1 VKFSGGFMA
10 DNGELLKQF
19 ERVCNCKHEWKF
31 RIEKD
36 GIRKWWCPKCNG
48 IKTEFV
54 HDDEEPIE

>member
-1 VKFSGGFMA
+1 MA

>member
-1 VKFSGGFMA
+1 MA
-10 DNGELLKQF
+10 DNGELLRQF

-36 GIRKWWCPKCNG
+36 GIKKWWCPKCNG

-54 HDDEEPIE
+54 NKDEESIE